1 MGPVGPAGPVVDGR
15 LHEAISHTCLTS
27 SAEYELAL
35 ILKELRW
42 ITEQVGRSL
51 VSRRVSNTIY
61 VCSLVGC
68 FQEYIYRIPS
78 CKVCF
83 IALFSFHYFSVK
95 LN

>member
-68 FQEYIYRIPS
+68 FQEEYIEYPLA
-78 CKVCF
+78 KYALLLYFHF
-83 IALFSFHYFSVK
+83 ITFR
-95 LN
+95 